1 MLIGQGQTPV
11 NRQKVT
17 GKQKQ
22 QLIFFLQKSK
32 KLLEHYAY
40 ETQRQVV
47 TDMRGFVRYNEETG
61 IRNILWGDLQESS
74 RCKVKVVIDYV

>member
-1 MLIGQGQTPV
+1 M
-11 NRQKVT
+11 
-17 GKQKQ
+17 
-22 QLIFFLQKSK
+22 
-32 KLLEHYAY
+32 EHYAY

>member
-1 MLIGQGQTPV
+1 MLLGQGQTPV

-61 IRNILWGDLQESS
+61 IRNILWGDLQECS

>member
-1 MLIGQGQTPV
+1 MAKDFFGNLGQA
-11 NRQKVT
+11 
-17 GKQKQ
+17 
-22 QLIFFLQKSK
+22 LSK
-32 KLLEHYAY
+32 TAKELSGRAEDAY

>member
-1 MLIGQGQTPV
+1 MLLGPGQTPV

>member
-1 MLIGQGQTPV
+1 MLLGQGQTPV

-17 GKQKQ
+17 GKQKK

>member
-1 MLIGQGQTPV
+1 MLLGQGQTPV

-74 RCKVKVVIDYV
+74 RCIKKGVF

>member
-1 MLIGQGQTPV
+1 MLLGQGQTPV

-22 QLIFFLQKSK
+22 QLIFFLQKCK

>member
-1 MLIGQGQTPV
+1 MLLGQGQTPV

-61 IRNILWGDLQESS
+61 IMNILWGDLQESS

>member
-1 MLIGQGQTPV
+1 MLLGQGQTPV

-61 IRNILWGDLQESS
+61 IRNILWGDLQESL

>member
-1 MLIGQGQTPV
+1 MLLGQGQTPV

-47 TDMRGFVRYNEETG
+47 TDMRGFVRYNEETV

>member
-1 MLIGQGQTPV
+1 MLLGQGQTPV

-47 TDMRGFVRYNEETG
+47 TDMRGWGKNYVAGNAVRYTFAEG
-61 IRNILWGDLQESS
+61 
-74 RCKVKVVIDYV
+74 K

>member
-1 MLIGQGQTPV
+1 MLLGQGQTPV

-17 GKQKQ
+17 GKRKQ

>member
-1 MLIGQGQTPV
+1 MLLGQGQTPV

-74 RCKVKVVIDYV
+74 RCKVKSS